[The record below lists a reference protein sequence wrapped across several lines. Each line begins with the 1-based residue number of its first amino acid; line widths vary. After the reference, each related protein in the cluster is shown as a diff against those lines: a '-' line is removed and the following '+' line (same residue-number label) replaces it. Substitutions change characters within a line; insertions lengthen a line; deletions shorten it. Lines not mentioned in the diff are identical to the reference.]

1 MKKILTTV
9 FLLCML
15 FCATAQSCI
24 EHTYLSQV
32 GVREL
37 TNHNDGREV
46 EMYLHTCGL
55 GRGYAWCAAFVK
67 WSYMQC
73 GIDTRSITAWAAT
86 CINWSRI
93 IYSSASVPSPLGRVR
108 EGLHSE
114 PQAGDNITFWDY
126 AHQRIAHTGLYHRRV
141 NDTFYESVEGN
152 TNEGGSAE
160 GDGVY
165 RKKRSFKAT
174 YIISRWER

>member
-1 MKKILTTV
+1 MKKILTTL

-15 FCATAQSCI
+15 SCASAQSCI
-24 EHTYLSQV
+24 EHTYLSQI

-73 GIDTRSITAWAAT
+73 GIDARSITAWAAT
-86 CINWSRI
+86 CINWSHV
-93 IYSSASVPSPLGRVR
+93 IYRGQHLAA
-108 EGLHSE
+108 E

-126 AHQRIAHTGLYHRRV
+126 AHQRVAHTGLYHRRV
-141 NDTFYESVEGN
+141 NDTFYESLEGN

-174 YIISRWER
+174 YIISRWTK

>member
-1 MKKILTTV
+1 MKNILWRTAC
-9 FLLCML
+9 LLLLLTIICSV
-15 FCATAQSCI
+15 TAQSCI
-24 EHTYLSQV
+24 EHTYTSQV

-37 TNHNDGREV
+37 TNHNDGKEV

-67 WSYMQC
+67 WCYMQC
-73 GIDTRSITAWAAT
+73 GIDTHGITAWAAT
-86 CINWSRI
+86 CINWEHIVYRNQH
-93 IYSSASVPSPLGRVR
+93 LNT
-108 EGLHSE
+108 E
-114 PQAGDNITFWDY
+114 PKAGDNITFWDY
-126 AHQRIAHTGLYHRRV
+126 THQRVAHTGLYHRRV

-152 TNEGGSAE
+152 TNEGGSSE

-174 YIISRWER
+174 YIISRWVNN